1 MCHARDSVPLLI
13 RGRALRVV
21 GLFVLLTTLI
31 PGEGAW
37 AQSPELD
44 ELKKRLEKDQKDAE
58 TDKAERPQIS
68 GPEGEALAAIDT
80 RLSRIPDD
88 IRRSSLTAQE
98 LQALVDDLLVR
109 INRFLNEYPDS
120 TRAAELWHQLGRLA
134 SMNFQRA
141 VAIAM
146 EEVRKKT
153 NQNVTSEQLGMIRE
167 AYLNRALSFL
177 TNAEAQQPSE
187 ALQVEILQTRAKL
200 YFFAHKHADAAEIYR
215 RLRADFP
222 GQGRPAENLMAL
234 INCLEE
240 VRDHRGALELCGEF
254 RRAFPTSQ
262 FSPDV
267 VHLQAKLLVYLGRLE
282 DAIAHLQANA
292 DYLMRAYQGQPI
304 GEDELVFPP
313 AVRRQ
318 FEAYIDRMQFEI
330 GFAHY
335 ALGQIDPAKE
345 AFDRSFAW
353 LSEKMKEG
361 RLSQVGK
368 IFYDRAHRLRTVL
381 GELHGRPCPSLAPV
395 DLWVSGG
402 EFDIEANQGNVVALL
417 FFPYGNERAEEFLRA
432 TQKFTEEH
440 WSEGFRA
447 AWVSYP
453 VGLND
458 LPKQGEK
465 LRAEAS
471 RLGVTMPVGLMTA
484 EKMPIPLCGE
494 FRLAMP
500 TPTLVLV
507 DRSGNV
513 AWYKQDPTFRD
524 FDTSHRVVRR
534 LLREPAE

>member
-1 MCHARDSVPLLI
+1 MCHAGDPISLPGRD
-13 RGRALRVV
+13 RASRAV
-21 GLFVLLTTLI
+21 GLFVLLATLF
-31 PGEGAW
+31 AFDSLW
-37 AQSPELD
+37 AQAPELD
-44 ELKKRLEKDQKDAE
+44 DLKKRLEKDQKEAE
-58 TDKAERPQIS
+58 AEQAKRPQVS
-68 GPEGEALAAIDT
+68 GPEGEALAEIDT
-80 RLSRIPDD
+80 RLARIPEDV
-88 IRRSSLTAQE
+88 RRSSLTAQ
-98 LQALVDDLLVR
+98 QIQQLVDDLLVR
-109 INRFLNEYPDS
+109 INQFLTEYPDS
-120 TRAAELWHQLGRLA
+120 SRAAELWHQLGRLA

-141 VAIAM
+141 IAIAM

-153 NQNVTSEQLGMIRE
+153 NQNVTSEQLEMIRE

-177 TNAEAQQPSE
+177 ANADAKQPNE
-187 ALQVEILQTRAKL
+187 ALRVEILQTKAKL
-200 YFFAHKHADAAEIYR
+200 YYFAQKHAEAAKIYR
-215 RLRADFP
+215 QLRTDFP
-222 GQGRPAENLMAL
+222 DQGKPAENLMAL

-240 VRDHRGALELCGEF
+240 IRDHRGALELCGEF
-254 RRAFPTSQ
+254 RRKFPTSQ
-262 FSPDV
+262 YAPDV

-292 DYLMRAYQGQPI
+292 DYLMRAYEGQPI
-304 GEDELVFPP
+304 GEEKLVFPP

-335 ALGQIDPAKE
+335 ALGQIEEAQQ

-353 LSEKMKEG
+353 LSQKMSTGK
-361 RLSQVGK
+361 LSQVGK

-381 GELHGRPCPSLAPV
+381 GELQGRPCPSLVPV

-402 EFDIEANQGNVVALL
+402 KFDVEANQGNVVALL
-417 FFPYGNERAEEFLRA
+417 FFPYGNERSEEFLRA
-432 TQKFTEEH
+432 TQKFYEEH

-465 LRAEAS
+465 LQAEAA

-494 FRLAMP
+494 FRLAFP

-507 DRSGNV
+507 DRSGKV